1 MRGSPKTADERVILP
16 MLATIFHT
24 LQLPYYSSSPSSRP
38 SVMVSRIPGQTEIRR
53 YEFQNRKF
61 DSPVEIPKISKF
73 LLNFDSS
80 NFRKVF
86 LCRISNGITT
96 TANVTAILLSE
107 FHRNFDSSV
116 TSMRTSTV
124 ERNFLFHRRVKDLVQ
139 LIIKGSPFAT

>member
-1 MRGSPKTADERVILP
+1 MI
-16 MLATIFHT
+16 
-24 LQLPYYSSSPSSRP
+24 
-38 SVMVSRIPGQTEIRR
+38 GQTEIRR
-53 YEFQNRKF
+53 YEFQNRKFDTVERLLEFRNIPKFQQTF

-107 FHRNFDSSV
+107 FHWNFDSIYLKNGLIY
-116 TSMRTSTV
+116 RTK
-124 ERNFLFHRRVKDLVQ
+124 F
-139 LIIKGSPFAT
+139 IIAFFSKGSPLLEFSTHELVYLCYR

>member
-1 MRGSPKTADERVILP
+1 MHGSL
-16 MLATIFHT
+16 
-24 LQLPYYSSSPSSRP
+24 
-38 SVMVSRIPGQTEIRR
+38 EIRR
-53 YEFQNRKF
+53 YEFQNRKFDTVERLLEFRNIPKFQQTF

-116 TSMRTSTV
+116 TSMRTSAV